1 MFPCSHPTK
10 KARFTDSA
18 NDQQSRLTWIRKV
31 KRTKALGWKITIS
44 LACFCDQTVG
54 NSQQKTLLWN
64 RKIIVTV
71 KINDK
76 VLVLLSFSEPE
87 NPQVLLLESVWG
99 FIQKSIISRKGL
111 VPSNNCSNYKD
122 SKRLKQQPLSYPF
135 IQAHGPE
142 LHMYHVYYCGNK
154 ANLIRAKPTNNQ
166 TAPLD
171 KICLG
176 TSWICWAAAPQSGF
190 PRLWNMFLH
199 SLMAS
204 AGVQQTPE
212 CRTVHFYP
220 LGQTSLPVPGLTKVQ
235 NSHTSARWEQSRT
248 LPVCSVQALKTQV
261 W

>member
-1 MFPCSHPTK
+1 MFPCYRPTK

-18 NDQQSRLTWIRKV
+18 NDQQSRLMWIRKV
-31 KRTKALGWKITIS
+31 KRTKASGWKITIS

-87 NPQVLLLESVWG
+87 NPQVLLLESVWR
-99 FIQKSIISRKGL
+99 FIQKSVISRKGL

-122 SKRLKQQPLSYPF
+122 SKRLKPHPLSF

-142 LHMYHVYYCGNK
+142 LHMYCVYYYGNK
-154 ANLIRAKPTNNQ
+154 ANLIRATPTNNQ

-190 PRLWNMFLH
+190 PGLWNMFLH
-199 SLMAS
+199 NLMAS
-204 AGVQQTPE
+204 AGVQQTPAL
-212 CRTVHFYP
+212 CTSAHWDRLPFLFLDWPKSRTP
-220 LGQTSLPVPGLTKVQ
+220 T
-235 NSHTSARWEQSRT
+235 HTSARWEQTRT
-248 LPVCSVQALKTQV
+248 LSVCSVQALKNSE